1 MSKEKLLLTTPLKV
15 NGVDLTELEY
25 DYSEININDLAEI
38 ENERNKAIGKNP
50 ALNTKIAQ
58 NDFFYHIFIGMMA
71 IIKCNPQISFEDLK
85 RIKGYDLTRISM
97 IGMRF
102 FVPPDFQEQKSSEE
116 PQEVIQESS
125 TVQ

>member
-71 IIKCNPQISFEDLK
+71 IIKCNPQIAFEDLK

-102 FVPPDFQEQKSSEE
+102 FVPPDFQEQKNSEE

>member
-71 IIKCNPQISFEDLK
+71 IIKCNPQIAFEDLK

-102 FVPPDFQEQKSSEE
+102 FVPPDFREQKNSEE